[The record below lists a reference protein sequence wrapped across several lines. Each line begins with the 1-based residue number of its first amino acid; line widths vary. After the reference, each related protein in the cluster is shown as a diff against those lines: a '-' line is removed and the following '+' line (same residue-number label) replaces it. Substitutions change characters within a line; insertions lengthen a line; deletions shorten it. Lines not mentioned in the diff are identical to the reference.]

1 MSVAVTK
8 EVIEL
13 TETIQ
18 KTTEAAGPA
27 ISISAEPLFHIGWF
41 TVTNSMLLAFITLI
55 LFSIFALVLRKGI
68 KLIPGKIQNIF
79 ETIVDALL
87 DLMESVCGSRAKA
100 EKYFPLIATIF
111 LFIMIST
118 WLGLLP
124 GVGSIG
130 INGIHNGH
138 EAFIPLFRAPAA
150 DLNFTIAIAI
160 VSVLATNIFGIMAI
174 GFVKHFKKFFNMQKP
189 FPVISFVGILEFIS
203 EFVKIVSFSFRLF
216 GNVFAGEVLLI
227 IIAFLVPYW
236 FPASVPF
243 LFLELFVGFMQ
254 AFIFSMLTMV
264 FIGMSIVDHN
274 EEHSH

>member
-1 MSVAVTK
+1 MLAEATHAATAP
-8 EVIEL
+8 EVV
-13 TETIQ
+13 ETIQ
-18 KTTEAAGPA
+18 HVTESAGPA
-27 ISISAEPLFHIGWF
+27 ISIAAEPLFHIGSF

-55 LFSIFALVLRKGI
+55 LFTVFALVLRTRI
-68 KLIPGKIQNIF
+68 KQIPGKIQNIF
-79 ETIVDALL
+79 ETIVDMLL
-87 DLMESVCGSRAKA
+87 DLMESVYGSRAKA

-111 LFIMIST
+111 LFIMISN

-130 INGIHNGH
+130 IHGMHNGH

-150 DLNFTIAIAI
+150 DLNFTIAMGII
-160 VSVLATNIFGIMAI
+160 SVFATNLFGVLAI
-174 GFVKHFKKFFNMQKP
+174 GFVKHFKKFFNVDKP
-189 FPVISFVGILEFIS
+189 YIVMSFVGVLEFMS
-203 EFVKIVSFSFRLF
+203 EFVKVISFSLRLF

-227 IIAFLVPYW
+227 VIGSLVAYLVPL
-236 FPASVPF
+236 PF

-264 FIGMSIVDHN
+264 FIGMSIVEHG

>member
-1 MSVAVTK
+1 M
-8 EVIEL
+8 E
-13 TETIQ
+13 
-18 KTTEAAGPA
+18 GPV
-27 ISISAEPLFHIGWF
+27 ISIHAETLFHIGSF
-41 TVTNSMLLAFITLI
+41 AVTNSMLLAFVTLA
-55 LFSIFALVLRKGI
+55 LFTVFALFIRTHIRAV
-68 KLIPGKIQNIF
+68 PGKIQNIF

-87 DLMESVCGSRAKA
+87 ELMESVFGSRAKA
-100 EKYFPLIATIF
+100 EQYFPLIATIF
-111 LFIMIST
+111 LFIMFSN

-130 INGIHNGH
+130 IREHG
-138 EAFIPLFRAPAA
+138 ELIPLFRAPAA

-160 VSVLATNIFGIMAI
+160 VSVFATNLFGILAI
-174 GFVKHFKKFFNMQKP
+174 GFVKHFKKFFNAQKP
-189 FPVISFVGILEFIS
+189 FPIISFVGILEFVS

-216 GNVFAGEVLLI
+216 GNVFAGEVLLV

-236 FPASVPF
+236 MPASVPF

-264 FIGMSIVDHN
+264 FIGMSVVEHG